1 MLLSINMYYY
11 YIKLYDMLHCIMGG
25 WAESVLQGWSDDCR
39 VQFSCVNKTTEI
51 RDPARKEYII
61 PHADK
66 AHYALSWRKRA
77 APPWR
82 AAVGGGQ

>member
-1 MLLSINMYYY
+1 
-11 YIKLYDMLHCIMGG
+11 MLHCIMGG
-25 WAESVLQGWSDDCR
+25 WAESVLHGWSDD
-39 VQFSCVNKTTEI
+39 TTEI